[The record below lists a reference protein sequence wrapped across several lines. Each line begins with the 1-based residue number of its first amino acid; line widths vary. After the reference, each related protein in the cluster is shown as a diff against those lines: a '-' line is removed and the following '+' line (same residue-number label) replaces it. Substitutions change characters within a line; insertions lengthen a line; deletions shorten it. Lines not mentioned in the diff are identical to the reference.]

1 MSRKPWLWLLCLGLA
16 ACANQPKT
24 APNILLPQ
32 ENRLQAASVAPT
44 EQWYQAE
51 WFWQGR
57 SLAFLMLL
65 QNHANGGHTLVAT
78 TLTGQELFALQEH
91 NQQFTVLQQLP
102 ETKRIPLPYVYR
114 DVAWASASTTAFA
127 AMAQPE
133 HEFTA
138 TPERKTWRNNTKILW
153 EAHLQADGAWLIDNK
168 QVGYQMRLSPVAEDA
183 ESSDT
188 DQEVTP

>member
-1 MSRKPWLWLLCLGLA
+1 MAAPKMRKDKAMSRKPWLWLLCLGLA

-65 QNHANGGHTLVAT
+65 QNEASGGHTLVAIS
-78 TLTGQELFALQEH
+78 QIKPA
-91 NQQFTVLQQLP
+91 
-102 ETKRIPLPYVYR
+102 KAS
-114 DVAWASASTTAFA
+114 AWAI
-127 AMAQPE
+127 
-133 HEFTA
+133 
-138 TPERKTWRNNTKILW
+138 R
-153 EAHLQADGAWLIDNK
+153 
-168 QVGYQMRLSPVAEDA
+168 VRLRFIVALCLC
-183 ESSDT
+183 
-188 DQEVTP
+188 